1 MFNLFLKATGH
12 INQKMFLI
20 GVVGIFVLAQAMKYL
35 FRVLPVGMLEFWLV
49 VIYVPMILY
58 MICCVFGKRLHDI
71 GRSWWPLTSAF
82 TLEVLAAIAVMLAF
96 GGAEYFESFSQYDRK
111 AVIDPAVRD
120 SIINEYQATQ
130 AANIIPISILL
141 LIIPVL
147 FTLWLAVSKPKLTD
161 NPYRP

>member
-1 MFNLFLKATGH
+1 MFNLFFKATGH

-20 GVVGIFVLAQAMKYL
+20 GAVGIFVFSQAMKYL

-58 MICCVFGKRLHDI
+58 MICCVYGKRLHDI

-82 TLEVLAAIAVMLAF
+82 TLEFLASIAVMLAF

-130 AANIIPISILL
+130 AANIVSISILL
-141 LIIPVL
+141 LIIPVM
-147 FTLWLAVSKPKLTD
+147 FTLWLVLSKPKLTD